1 MLQLRQ
7 VDLRRGPR
15 LLLEAADL
23 SIYPGQKVGLVGANG
38 CGKSSLFAL
47 IQGELHP
54 DAGEVLVP
62 PAWEI
67 AHVAQQ
73 TPSGDQ
79 PAIELVMDGDR
90 ELRQVQRELAAAEA
104 AGDGLRQGELHARL
118 EAIGGYAAES
128 RAARLLHG
136 LGFNPGEER
145 LFGSNSELRALA
157 EVYACDDSKEKFV
170 NDFVAAWNK
179 VMNLDRFDLA

>member
-7 VDLRRGPR
+7 IDLRRGTR

-23 SIYPGQKVGLVGANG
+23 CVYPGQKVGLVGANG

-62 PAWEI
+62 PGWEI

-73 TPSGDQ
+73 QPAQRHGVDRQTEPFEDQNGDQ
-79 PAIELVMDGDR
+79 DR
-90 ELRQVQRELAAAEA
+90 
-104 AGDGLRQGELHARL
+104 
-118 EAIGGYAAES
+118 
-128 RAARLLHG
+128 
-136 LGFNPGEER
+136 
-145 LFGSNSELRALA
+145 
-157 EVYACDDSKEKFV
+157 
-170 NDFVAAWNK
+170 
-179 VMNLDRFDLA
+179 